1 MCEQYGITHSISD
14 VWHLVSLCLRDLK
27 GFVPHLELAARWGTN
42 TYKYI
47 QTQQHVCVCI
57 PEQIL
62 SYSQLWAP
70 EQIQL
75 IPRTK
80 ICLHDWRVH
89 KMLRGGE
96 YYRDN

>member
-1 MCEQYGITHSISD
+1 MCEQYGIIHNISD

-27 GFVPHLELAARWGTN
+27 SFVPHLEPAARM
-42 TYKYI
+42 
-47 QTQQHVCVCI
+47 QQHVCLCI
-57 PEQIL
+57 PKQIL

-80 ICLHDWRVH
+80 LCCLQDWKVH

-96 YYRDN
+96 YYWDN